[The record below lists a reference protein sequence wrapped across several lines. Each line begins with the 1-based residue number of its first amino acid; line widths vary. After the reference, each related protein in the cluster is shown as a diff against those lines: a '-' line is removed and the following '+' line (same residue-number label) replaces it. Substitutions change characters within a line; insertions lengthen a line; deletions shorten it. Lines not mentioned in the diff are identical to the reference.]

1 MKNISLIKFINLLFI
16 SVGLILLLLFWG
28 YLIIDEQKYN
38 FEQKQRYELIA
49 SNLITQLDDPVQL
62 KQWYDHYNVYPIQD
76 SANEL
81 KLKILNEAN
90 TIYQKELINS
100 RIRIFVHEANKY
112 IYLQSRGYNI
122 MLQDLQKRDY
132 SATIVFSLFSFI
144 FLLLLVLYM
153 ILMKKLAPLKNLH
166 QAIIEF
172 SHGNMNVNITNDSKD
187 EIGQI
192 SQSFNN
198 AVINIKKLIE
208 SRNLFMRNMMHE
220 LKTPITK
227 GHFLVE
233 MLEDKETQKQS
244 LKKLFQDMNDL
255 VNSLANI
262 EKATMAQQQLIK
274 EKLDIALLLDQI
286 LLMLEIPKEKVM
298 IKKQSSKAMY
308 ANKELFMIVL
318 KNLIEN
324 GMKYTN
330 SFPIVIHIKENEILF
345 ESTSQKLK
353 YDLEYY
359 LQPFSQETKNSK
371 GFGLGL
377 YIVSEILKLHSM
389 NLAYKHN
396 NGINSFIIEF

>member
-1 MKNISLIKFINLLFI
+1 
-16 SVGLILLLLFWG
+16 
-28 YLIIDEQKYN
+28 
-38 FEQKQRYELIA
+38 
-49 SNLITQLDDPVQL
+49 
-62 KQWYDHYNVYPIQD
+62 
-76 SANEL
+76 
-81 KLKILNEAN
+81 
-90 TIYQKELINS
+90 
-100 RIRIFVHEANKY
+100 
-112 IYLQSRGYNI
+112 

-192 SQSFNN
+192 SQSFND

-330 SFPIVIHIKENEILF
+330 SFPIIIHIKENEIVF